1 MVTSFKHLN
10 FICPFTCLSGYNS
23 DTITELE
30 RKCRR
35 LQTQV
40 FQMEVHWN
48 TVLLPPSPVYT
59 TTSLLR
65 QYSFDPNVKTTESFY
80 YFKYPVNT
88 TISLLPSGFIVQRW
102 SHQQGSIVV
111 GIWSWLKLRKIW
123 LFFCPSF
130 ESVLVMVCLYHPTC
144 LCLDSEDD
152 YSTGCRNVSHCQQHS
167 TERTDS
173 TYLSS
178 DFWVQT
184 FHSFTFTW
192 TTERTTCKPQ
202 KLWHWRWLL

>member
-40 FQMEVHWN
+40 FQMEVQWN
-48 TVLLPPSPVYT
+48 TVLLPPPPPSPVYT

-88 TISLLPSGFIVQRW
+88 TISLLPSGFYCPT
-102 SHQQGSIVV
+102 VV
-111 GIWSWLKLRKIW
+111 A
-123 LFFCPSF
+123 
-130 ESVLVMVCLYHPTC
+130 
-144 LCLDSEDD
+144 
-152 YSTGCRNVSHCQQHS
+152 STGFHCSRDMILAEIKKTLIVFLTQLRVSFSHGMPI
-167 TERTDS
+167 
-173 TYLSS
+173 SS
-178 DFWVQT
+178 HMFML
-184 FHSFTFTW
+184 
-192 TTERTTCKPQ
+192 R
-202 KLWHWRWLL
+202 L

>member
-1 MVTSFKHLN
+1 MVHK
-10 FICPFTCLSGYNS
+10 CFTGYNS

-40 FQMEVHWN
+40 FQMEVQWN
-48 TVLLPPSPVYT
+48 TVFLPNPPPPTPTPTPPRFIRPPRYYNHILSTETEKPLSLFVILN
-59 TTSLLR
+59 TSLMR
-65 QYSFDPNVKTTESFY
+65 PSCYYSQ
-80 YFKYPVNT
+80 
-88 TISLLPSGFIVQRW
+88 GFIVQWW

-111 GIWSWLKLRKIW
+111 GIWSWLKLRKSVF
-123 LFFCPSF
+123 LPSF
-130 ESVLVMVCLYHPTC
+130 KSVLVMVCQHHPIC

-167 TERTDS
+167 TERTYS

-178 DFWVQT
+178 DSWVQT

-202 KLWHWRWLL
+202 KPGHWRWLL